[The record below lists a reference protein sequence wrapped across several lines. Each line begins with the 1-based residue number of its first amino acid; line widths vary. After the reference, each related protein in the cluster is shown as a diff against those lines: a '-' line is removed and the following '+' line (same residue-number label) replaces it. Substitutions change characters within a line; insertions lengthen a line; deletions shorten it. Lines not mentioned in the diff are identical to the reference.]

1 MSEWYDSQKKPSGKS
16 NPLIWMCILNLP
28 IMYLDGLI
36 SELTGFERLQTLYF
50 FTLLIF
56 AFVYMFHTN
65 ISIKWWLFLPF
76 FGISFSVILS
86 SFNINNFGG
95 VTSNLQY
102 FLRGPLLFTVLLI
115 IFRNKLMSKHV
126 RLFCIAT
133 ISTCTMS
140 TIVHAFFSI
149 GFANKGL
156 RLNPIFNGY
165 LSDTNSAVF
174 LLLLTALLYFKMLT
188 GVLKKS
194 LLVAILLFNVAALD
208 SKAGILLIFLF
219 LTIKT
224 YLIMFG
230 NTSSTRLILY
240 SLISAF
246 FVAIIQFSDK
256 IAYFILNLVFSISVK
271 SSSSL
276 DFKFNNFDIF
286 TIITAT
292 RNLKYLALSDIY
304 PPLENFMIFLFGNS
318 FWIYKDNKLV
328 ESDLLDSLL
337 ALGFVGCLSI
347 YFLYFW
353 SMYIRSKNIDREFTI
368 ALFILVLCLT
378 VLVGHVF
385 YSPASVI
392 GLSLTLSYISRTKDR
407 NLI

>member
-1 MSEWYDSQKKPSGKS
+1 MSEWFESQTKPSGKS

-28 IMYLDGLI
+28 VMYLDGLI
-36 SELTGFERLQTLYF
+36 SELTGFERFQTLYF

-56 AFVYMFHTN
+56 AFLYMCYTN
-65 ISIKWWLFLPF
+65 ISVKWWLFLPI
-76 FGISFSVILS
+76 FGISFSIILS
-86 SFNINNFGG
+86 SININNFGG
-95 VTSNLQY
+95 FTSNLQY
-102 FLRGPLLFTVLLI
+102 FLRGPLLFAVLLI
-115 IFRNKLMSKHV
+115 IFKNKLMSKHV

-140 TIVHAFFSI
+140 TIAHAFFSI
-149 GFANKGL
+149 GFTNKGYS
-156 RLNPIFNGY
+156 LNPIFNGY

-174 LLLLTALLYFKMLT
+174 LLLLTALLYFKILT

-208 SKAGILLIFLF
+208 SKAGILMIFLF

-240 SLISAF
+240 SLFTAL
-246 FVAIIQFSDK
+246 FVAIVQFSER
-256 IAYFILNLVFSISVK
+256 IAYSILNFVYFISVK

-276 DFKFNNFDIF
+276 DFKFNNFDIL

-292 RNLKYLALSDIY
+292 RNLKYLALSEIY

-337 ALGFVGCLSI
+337 ALGFIGCLSI

-353 SMYIRSKNIDREFTI
+353 SMYIGSKNIDTEFKI
-368 ALFILVLCLT
+368 ALFILVFSLT

-385 YSPASVI
+385 LSPSSVI
-392 GLSLTLSYISRTKDR
+392 GLSLTVSYISRSKDR